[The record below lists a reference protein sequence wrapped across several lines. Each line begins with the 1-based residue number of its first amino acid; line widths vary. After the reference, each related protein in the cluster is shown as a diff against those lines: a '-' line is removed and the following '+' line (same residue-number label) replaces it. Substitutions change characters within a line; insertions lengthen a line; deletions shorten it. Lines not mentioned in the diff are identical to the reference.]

1 MYPALHEQ
9 VLDPGPVLKHVWLQP
24 PFDEAQL
31 LITVHPLLPAF
42 SEYPVL
48 QLQVDVPGP
57 VYVHIWLH
65 PPFDDKQL
73 LTAVQPLLSAFNV

>member
-1 MYPALHEQ
+1 M
-9 VLDPGPVLKHVWLQP
+9 HVWLQP

-31 LITVHPLLPAF
+31 LIAVQPLLSVF

-57 VYVHIWLH
+57 VYAHIWLH
-65 PPFDDKQL
+65 PPFDETQL